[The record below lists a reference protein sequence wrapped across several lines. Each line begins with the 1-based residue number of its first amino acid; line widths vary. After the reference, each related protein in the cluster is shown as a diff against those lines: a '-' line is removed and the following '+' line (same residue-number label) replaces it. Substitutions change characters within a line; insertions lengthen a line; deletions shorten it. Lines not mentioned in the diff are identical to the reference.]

1 MSVAGVRS
9 AIGAR
14 PAAWPEARP
23 AARAPLSGWALAALA
38 VAPLAAWGLVHEPWL
53 TAGAI
58 VGAGV
63 FAFTLARPLVVVGA
77 MLLLGPI
84 DLSFLTGGQKSLFE
98 EMGGLDMNG
107 IRLIGVVVALAAIAL
122 VEPGV
127 LRHALGRQARWY
139 LVFLAYAAATLVMS
153 DSVVDGMR
161 LLLKLAY
168 PFVVFLAVL
177 SVARTRADLERL
189 ADWTLAGAM
198 FIALLVAPAV
208 VAVGA
213 YEVDGHGRFLFHGLG
228 QNAFSF
234 YLLAMILLAFA
245 RFVARRQAR
254 YLLVCAALV
263 PWMLLTL
270 TRITLGA
277 AAIGLLA
284 LALLA
289 AIAARDRRVLI
300 AAIVLGVAVIGPVL
314 PIALIRTFGYVPTP
328 AELWALVRD
337 PIALVQSMNW
347 QGRQIFWAVVGK
359 AFLAKPVFGE
369 GLGSST
375 AILLRNFPREWG
387 TVVHNEYLRLA
398 VETGVV
404 GVGLFILA
412 AIRWALAIVRTARTD
427 DLLTRE
433 FALAAIGTLA
443 AAAIIAI
450 TDNAL
455 DYYAQFSQY
464 IGFLAA
470 AAIASAPANA
480 PAPAHATSHAPG
492 NAPANAYAYAHGSV
506 TNVVT

>member
-1 MSVAGVRS
+1 MADPVRS
-9 AIGAR
+9 AIAVR
-14 PAAWPEARP
+14 PGPWREVRP
-23 AARAPLSGWALAALA
+23 AARAPVSGWAIAALA
-38 VAPLAAWGLVHEPWL
+38 AAPIAAWGLVHEPWL

-58 VGAGV
+58 VGAAV
-63 FAFTLARPLVVVGA
+63 FAFTLARPLVIVGA

-84 DLSFLTGGQKSLFE
+84 DLSFLTGGYKSLFE
-98 EMGGLDMNG
+98 EMGGIDMNG

-127 LRHALGRQARWY
+127 VRHALGRHARWY
-139 LVFLAYAAATLVMS
+139 LAFLAYAAATLVLS

-177 SVARTRADLERL
+177 SVAQTRADLERL

-198 FIALLVAPAV
+198 FIALVVTPAV
-208 VAVGA
+208 VAAGA

-234 YLLAMILLAFA
+234 YLLAMILLGFA

-254 YLLVCAALV
+254 YLLICAALV

-277 AAIGLLA
+277 AAVGLFA

-289 AIAARDRRVLI
+289 AIAARDRRVLL
-300 AAIVLGVAVIGPVL
+300 AAIVLAVAVIAPVL

-337 PIALVQSMNW
+337 PVALVQSMNW
-347 QGRQIFWAVVGK
+347 QGRQIFWAVIAK
-359 AFLAKPVFGE
+359 AFLAKPIVGE

-375 AILLRNFPREWG
+375 AILIRNFPREWG

-398 VETGVV
+398 VETGVI
-404 GVGLFILA
+404 GLGLFFTA
-412 AIRWALAIVRTARTD
+412 AIRWAIAIMRTARTA

-470 AAIASAPANA
+470 GAMASASARADADAHADAPASANA
-480 PAPAHATSHAPG
+480 HTH
-492 NAPANAYAYAHGSV
+492 AHGSV
-506 TNVVT
+506 PDVVI